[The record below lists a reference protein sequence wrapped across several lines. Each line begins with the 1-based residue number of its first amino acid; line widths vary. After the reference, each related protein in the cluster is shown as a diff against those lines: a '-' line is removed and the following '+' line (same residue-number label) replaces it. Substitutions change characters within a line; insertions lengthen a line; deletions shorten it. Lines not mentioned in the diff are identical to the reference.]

1 MKNYFFGGLLNEIVH
16 LANGIIHFVHIST
29 VAKMLT
35 IISAISKAHVTASVV
50 EFKPSSHCR
59 GSSLSKKFS
68 IPRSLHP
75 GQLPI
80 PACQRCATC
89 RSRSG
94 DASYLNYLIENY
106 KIKKKIYT
114 QKKIIINICIKSIK

>member
-1 MKNYFFGGLLNEIVH
+1 MEIYLFGGLLNEIVH
-16 LANGIIHFVHIST
+16 RTNGIMHFVHIST

-89 RSRSG
+89 RSRNG
-94 DASYLNYLIENY
+94 NASYLKFI
-106 KIKKKIYT
+106 
-114 QKKIIINICIKSIK
+114 